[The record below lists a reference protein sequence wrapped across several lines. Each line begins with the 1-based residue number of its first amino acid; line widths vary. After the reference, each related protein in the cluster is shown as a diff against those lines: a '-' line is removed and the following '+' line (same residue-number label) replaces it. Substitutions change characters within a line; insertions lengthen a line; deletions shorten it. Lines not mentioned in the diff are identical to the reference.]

1 MEYKLFTQF
10 ATKRMNQTN
19 PKLKVLNPE
28 RKQNDVSRSVQ
39 DGIGLVIMG
48 VFCSV
53 VSGAAAFA
61 FILMV
66 RSSFRDF

>member
-1 MEYKLFTQF
+1 MTF
-10 ATKRMNQTN
+10 
-19 PKLKVLNPE
+19 PE
-28 RKQNDVSRSVQ
+28 VCEFL
-39 DGIGLVIMG
+39 GLVIMG